1 MLVIRRI
8 FGLLL
13 IIATVIG
20 LVFSLAGIFFVWKYQ
35 STVAVNLQTTLTLM
49 SDTLDATAQGLVVT
63 KDALKSSVDTV
74 ANMQSTLETTA
85 KTIES
90 TNPMI
95 DKIADLMDK
104 QMPDTIR
111 ATQTSLVSAQESART
126 IDQMLTTLSAVNIPL
141 FGPLVSYNP
150 DKPLSEA
157 LGEVASSLDGLPE
170 SFAGLEDSLRT
181 TQNNVQTF
189 QADLTVT
196 AASIGQIKDSVAQYE
211 KVVSQYQASL
221 DQVQKQIAQLANGI
235 PGMTRTGAIA
245 LTIFLVWMALA
256 QIGLAAQG
264 WEMFTVT
271 NM

>member
-20 LVFSLAGIFFVWKYQ
+20 LVFSLVGIFYVWKYQ
-35 STVAVNLQTTLTLM
+35 SSVAVNLQSTLTLM
-49 SDTLDATAQGLVVT
+49 SDTHDATAQGLVVT
-63 KDALKSSVDTV
+63 EAALKSSVDTV
-74 ANMQSTLETTA
+74 ANMQSTIETTA

-95 DKIADLMDK
+95 DEIADLMDN
-104 QMPDTIR
+104 QLPQTIR
-111 ATQTSLVSAQESART
+111 ATQSSLLSAQESART

-141 FGPLVSYNP
+141 IGPLVSYNP
-150 DKPLSEA
+150 DKPLSES

-170 SFAGLEDSLRT
+170 SFAGLNKSLRA
-181 TQNNVQTF
+181 TQSNVQTF

-196 AASIGQIKDSVAQYE
+196 AASVGQIKESVAQYE
-211 KVVSQYQASL
+211 KVVAQYQQSL
-221 DQVQKQIAQLANGI
+221 DQVNKKIATLSATV
-235 PGMTRTGAIA
+235 PSATRTGAIA
-245 LTIFLVWMALA
+245 LTVFLIWMALA